1 MRGHTVYGVTGWKNA
16 GKTTLMERLVA
27 EMSERGLTVSTIKHA
42 HHATDVDQPGRDSYR
57 HRQAGASEVL
67 LASPTRWALM
77 HELREAREW
86 ELEELLEKLS
96 PVDLVLVEGYKR
108 APHPKVEAWRAEAR
122 REPLAGRFPN
132 IRAIA
137 ADGPLETDLP
147 LLDLDDTAA
156 ITDFILADLGL
167 TAPAA

>member
-1 MRGHTVYGVTGWKNA
+1 MKVYGVTGWKNA

-27 EMSERGLTVSTIKHA
+27 EIAGRGVTVSTVKHA

-57 HRQAGASEVL
+57 HRQAGATEVL
-67 LASPTRWALM
+67 LASPNRWALM
-77 HELREAREW
+77 HELRDKAEW

-108 APHPKVEAWRAEAR
+108 APHPKVEAWRAVSQRA
-122 REPLAGRFPN
+122 PLAGRFPN

-137 ADGPLETDLP
+137 ADSSVETDLP
-147 LLDLDDTAA
+147 VLDLDDTAA
-156 ITDFILADLGL
+156 IADFILEDLGMK
-167 TAPAA
+167 APG